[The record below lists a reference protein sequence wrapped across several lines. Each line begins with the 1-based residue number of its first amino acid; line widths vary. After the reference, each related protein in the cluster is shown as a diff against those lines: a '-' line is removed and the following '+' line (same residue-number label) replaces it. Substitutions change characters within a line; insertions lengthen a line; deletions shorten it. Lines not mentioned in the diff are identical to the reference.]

1 MTEETISK
9 AETGHLH
16 EDFTYIGSGSPGG
29 KASGLA
35 LLQKIIS
42 KHFPE
47 KEISGMRI
55 DVPQTTVLLSN
66 VFDNFMQNNS
76 LYELALSENSDED
89 VAINFINA
97 SFGGLYAGDLYQ
109 LIETSNR
116 PLAVRSS
123 SICEDSINEPFAG
136 VYETKMIANNQPDKA
151 QRFKALI
158 DAVKF
163 VYASLFFQQSKAYF
177 RSIGRDLREEKMAI
191 VIQEVVGDH
200 YADKTYHPL
209 LSGVLKSYNFY
220 PSENIKPE
228 DGFAALAF
236 GLGKTIVNGESC
248 WSYCP
253 SYPRTPQP
261 FNNIKDMLD
270 STQKHYWAIN
280 LEQLL
285 NYNPIAETEYLLRR
299 SIFDAE
305 EGSLFHL
312 TSTYDHQSDTIRT
325 GYRRGGTPVLDFA
338 PILKAETLPLNKIIR
353 SVLDACETET
363 GEKVEI
369 EFAVALDKAAGKPA
383 FRLLQLRAVNV
394 CNQIIDLPKLE
405 ENKDDLLL
413 FSENALGNGIYEN
426 INDIIY
432 VRPENFQAENSA
444 QIADEISELNQ
455 LMVEN
460 KRKYLLIGFGRWGT
474 SDPWCGIPVNWSQ
487 ISHAGVIVETSL
499 PSINADFSQGA
510 HFFHNMT
517 SHLVLYFSVNEQA
530 AKYLDWKWLQE
541 QKSINETRYL
551 KHVRTDK
558 NLRVIVD
565 GRSSKGVILK

>member
-1 MTEETISK
+1 MKKVTTDKLEK
-9 AETGHLH
+9 GHLH
-16 EDFTYIGSGSPGG
+16 PEFTYIGTGSPGG

-42 KHFPE
+42 KHFP
-47 KEISGMRI
+47 SGEMAGMTI
-55 DVPQTTVLLSN
+55 DIPQTTVLLSN
-66 VFDNFMQNNS
+66 VFDRFMQNNS
-76 LYELALSENSDED
+76 LYDIALSDASDED
-89 VAINFINA
+89 IAINFINA

-109 LIETSNR
+109 LVERCDR

-163 VYASLFFQQSKAYF
+163 VYASLFFKHSKSYF
-177 RSIGRDLREEKMAI
+177 RSIGRELREEKMAI
-191 VIQEVVGDH
+191 VIQEVVGDQ
-200 YADKTYHPL
+200 YSDKTFHPL

-253 SYPRTPQP
+253 SYPRSPQP

-270 STQKHYWAIN
+270 STQKNYWAIN
-280 LEQLL
+280 LQQLL
-285 NYNPIAETEYLLRR
+285 NYNPIAETEYLSRR
-299 SIFDAE
+299 SIFAAEDA
-305 EGSLFHL
+305 SLFHL
-312 TSTYDHQSDTIRT
+312 SSTYDHQSDTIRT
-325 GYRRGGTPVLDFA
+325 GYRKGGTPVLDFA

-353 SVLDACETET
+353 KILDICETET

-369 EFAVALDKAAGKPA
+369 EFAVALNKVTGKAA
-383 FRLLQLRAVNV
+383 FRLLQLRAVNISSQTV
-394 CNQIIDLPKLE
+394 DLPQLE
-405 ENKDDLLL
+405 GNRDDLLL
-413 FSENALGNGIYEN
+413 YSENALGNGNYEN
-426 INDIIY
+426 IKDIIY
-432 VRPENFQAENSA
+432 VRPDTFQAEHST

-455 LMVEN
+455 LMLEN
-460 KRKYLLIGFGRWGT
+460 KKKYVLIGFGRWGT

-487 ISHAGVIVETSL
+487 ISQAGVIVETSL

-517 SHLVLYFSVNEQA
+517 SHLVLYFSVNQRE

-558 NLRVIVD
+558 HLRVLVD
-565 GRSSKGVILK
+565 GRCSKGVILK